1 MRFKS
6 FLLSESISKNQLK
19 SFKDVLSTFANK
31 EPDEQKRKSGF
42 VVSITS
48 IGSWPILV
56 EKLKEYFAAHHYTL
70 EDQDKKEFKASLESL
85 KIWGTYEDG
94 DAHFYLTTDNKV
106 KEPEW
111 EEVEEEKEEDK

>member
-42 VVSITS
+42 VISITS

-56 EKLKEYFAAHHYTL
+56 EKLKEYFSAHHYTL

-85 KIWGTYEDG
+85 KIWGAYVDG
-94 DAHFYLTTDNKV
+94 DAHFYLTTDK
-106 KEPEW
+106 KITEPEW
-111 EEVEEEKEEDK
+111 DAEEETK